1 MKQETL
7 LPWIFI
13 LLITTSLFT
22 SARAADGNKWLGT
35 FQDWHAQAY
44 KDGARSGC
52 YIISAPKSE
61 KGNYTKRGDVYVL
74 VYISS
79 KERIGIV
86 TLHAGYPFKEDSEV
100 NLDIDVESQTLLTSN
115 VIAWAYDGQDQP
127 FIERMRNGKKMVVV
141 GFSTRGT
148 KTTDTYSLFGFTQA
162 FETILKHNQCK

>member
-1 MKQETL
+1 MKQKIL
-7 LPWIFI
+7 LPCIFI
-13 LLITTSLFT
+13 LLITASLFP

-52 YIISAPKSE
+52 YIISEPKSE

-74 VYISS
+74 VSISS

-86 TLHAGYPFKEDSEV
+86 TLHAGYPFREDSEV
-100 NLDIDVESQTLLTSN
+100 SVDIDGKSQKLLTSN
-115 VIAWAYDGQDQP
+115 EIAWAYEGQDQP
-127 FIERMRNGKKMVVV
+127 FIERMRNGKKMIVV

-162 FETILKHNQCK
+162 YETILKHEQCK